1 MAAVR
6 LLPRDEVDGW
16 KARLRDGVQ
25 AAQDR
30 QRHAIGVLLTA
41 NGLRWS
47 SPVTKAP
54 TTLWDQDTWAAAV
67 AAELA
72 PAARAVA
79 GEILGNLRD
88 RTASKP
94 WRGLSDPTERM
105 VALVTVRA
113 VDAGPAVGS
122 RLSAATALLA
132 AAGGVR
138 YGGITHPEATPT
150 ILDEYQ
156 ARFAELDRMAGN
168 IANAMSNQAIQL
180 LAETATA
187 TESSV
192 SYIWNCSMS
201 NSRAGHVDA
210 DGQPQPAGNAF
221 DVDGEA
227 LLYPGDPDG
236 SDENVMNCQCW
247 LEVEGVDLSRDF
259 EASLLDFEPGD

>member
-1 MAAVR
+1 MAPVR

-16 KARLRDGVQ
+16 KAQIRDGCQ

-41 NGLRWS
+41 HGLKWS

-79 GEILGNLRD
+79 GEILGNLRG
-88 RTASKP
+88 RTTGKP
-94 WRGLSDPTERM
+94 WRGLPDPVEQM
-105 VALVTVRA
+105 VGLVTIRA
-113 VDAGPAVGS
+113 VEAGPALGS
-122 RLSAATALLA
+122 RLSAATAILA

-138 YGGITHPEATPT
+138 YGGVTHPEAQPT

-187 TESSV
+187 TEPTV
-192 SYIWNCSMS
+192 EYVWNCAMI
-201 NSRAGHVDA
+201 NSRPGHVDA
-210 DGQPQPAGNAF
+210 DGQTIPAGNLF
-221 DVDGEA
+221 DVDGEP
-227 LLYPGDPDG
+227 LLYPGDPGG

-247 LEVEGVDLSRDF
+247 LEVEGLDLNRDF
-259 EASLLDFEPGD
+259 EASLADMVTAD